1 MLVWLVTIGE
11 PLPVQEG
18 AKDRPHRTGLFARL
32 LSERGH
38 DVVWWTSTYDHFRKK
53 HLFADDHVLNV
64 NGRLE
69 IRMLHGCGYRRNV
82 SLARFRDHRQ
92 VADRFAAAARA
103 DARRPDII
111 VAALPTIE
119 LCLESTRYGKQN
131 GVPVVLDM
139 RDMWPDIFLEL
150 LPSPLRP
157 LGYLPLAPLF
167 RKARAACRDATAISG
182 MTDAFVD
189 WGVRRGGRQ
198 RTLLD
203 RSFYFGYV
211 PAQPSAE
218 KLAVAEAFWDRQG
231 ISAAAADDFN
241 VAFFGTI
248 GRQFNLE
255 PIIRAARRLGSTK
268 RTVRFVLCGSGD
280 RLEHYKG
287 LAAGLKNLVFPGWVG
302 GAEIF
307 ALMRRSAIG
316 LAPYRESLNFTMNI
330 ANKPAEYF
338 SGGLPIALSLK
349 SGVLHDL
356 LRDRDCGFSYGDN
369 PDTLV
374 SELCRLQDDPARR
387 KRLSENARALF
398 AESFVAAKVY
408 GRMAAYLEEIIA
420 TAQTPPS

>member
-1 MLVWLVTIGE
+1 MLVWLATIGE

-18 AKDRPHRTGLFARL
+18 AKDRSHRTGLFARL
-32 LSERGH
+32 LAERGH

-53 HLFADDHVLNV
+53 HLFPDDHVLRV
-64 NGRLE
+64 NERLE
-69 IRMLHGCGYRRNV
+69 IRMLHGCGYGSNV

-92 VADRFAAAARA
+92 VADRFAAAAQG
-103 DARRPDII
+103 DPRRPDII

-119 LCLESTRYGKQN
+119 LCLESTRYGKQH

-157 LGYLPLAPLF
+157 LGYLPLASLY
-167 RKARAACRDATAISG
+167 RKARAACRDATAITG

-189 WGVRRGGRQ
+189 WGVRRGGR
-198 RTLLD
+198 RRSPLD

-211 PAQPSAE
+211 PTQPSAE
-218 KLAVAEAFWDRQG
+218 KLAAAEAFWDQQG
-231 ISAAAADDFN
+231 IPAAADDFN
-241 VAFFGTI
+241 AVFFGTI

-255 PIIRAARRLGSTK
+255 PVIEAARRLGTTK
-268 RTVRFVLCGSGD
+268 RRIRFVLCGSGD
-280 RLEHYKG
+280 RLERYKS
-287 LAAGLKNLVFPGWVG
+287 LSAGVNNIVFPGWVG

-338 SGGLPIALSLK
+338 SGALPIALSLK
-349 SGVLHDL
+349 NGVLHDL
-356 LRDRDCGFSYGDN
+356 LRDRDCGFSYGDD

-374 SELCRLQDDPARR
+374 RELCRLQDNPTQQ
-387 KRLSENARALF
+387 KRLSENARAVF
-398 AESFVAAKVY
+398 EQSFVADTVY
-408 GRMAAYLEEIIA
+408 GRMAAYLEEIVA
-420 TAQTPPS
+420 TGKGAP